1 MKVTRRFKAVCYSVW
16 NVGFFLLSAIW
27 FIEGAP
33 VRGDLD
39 SYLRRSLINY
49 LASAGCMN
57 FVFWLLFRVND
68 KGNRERQVAPV
79 EKGKPPGV

>member
-1 MKVTRRFKAVCYSVW
+1 MKVTRRLKTVCYSVW
-16 NVGFFLLSAIW
+16 NVSWFLLSAIW

-57 FVFWLLFRVND
+57 FLFWYLFRAND
-68 KGNRERQVAPV
+68 KKNHEIQVAPV
-79 EKGKPPGV
+79 EKGKPPSA